1 MKYQRPRVMG
11 AGECYRC
18 PEEFAE
24 LVALIVK
31 MSFNQ

>member
-1 MKYQRPRVMG
+1 MKYQRPRVMS

-24 LVALIVK
+24 LVA
-31 MSFNQ
+31 FNC